1 MCLPRN
7 GPPWLL
13 CLPSDLEKNHMTLL
27 KTLAA
32 AGLGLLLSAGAVQAA
47 GGQKPA
53 RDVSFSFEGPFGTF
67 DRAQLQRGYKVYKE
81 VCAACH
87 AMKFVA
93 FRNLSQ
99 PGGPEFTDQQVR
111 TLAAGYNVQDGPN
124 NDGEMFERPA
134 LPSDR
139 FPSPFPN
146 EQAARAANGGA
157 YPSDLSLITKAR
169 PGWFGTFNQLVNG
182 IGGPEYVY
190 SVLTGYVP
198 DEQIPEEFKAEQPEG
213 KAFNPYF
220 ANGHW
225 IGMPMPLTDDQV
237 TYDDGT
243 PATVDQMARDV
254 SAFLAWTAEPKMEE
268 RKRTGF
274 MVLIYLGI
282 LALLLY
288 LVKKRIWAKVH

>member
-1 MCLPRN
+1 
-7 GPPWLL
+7 
-13 CLPSDLEKNHMTLL
+13 MTLL
-27 KTLAA
+27 KTLAIAA
-32 AGLGLLLSAGAVQAA
+32 AGLVLSFGAAQAA
-47 GGQKPA
+47 EGQTPA
-53 RDVSFSFEGPFGTF
+53 KDISYSFEGPFGTF

-81 VCAACH
+81 VCSACH
-87 AMKFVA
+87 SMHYVS

-99 PGGPEFTDQQVR
+99 PGGPEFSDEQVKAV
-111 TLAAGYNVQDGPN
+111 AASYTMQDGPN
-124 NDGEMFERPA
+124 DQGEMFERPG

-157 YPSDLSLITKAR
+157 YPSDLSLITKYR
-169 PGWFGTFNQLVNG
+169 PGWYGTFNQLING
-182 IGGPEYVY
+182 IGGPQYVY

-198 DEQIPEEFKAEQPEG
+198 DEQVPEELKKEQPEG
-213 KAFNPYF
+213 KHYNPYF

-225 IGMPMPLTDDQV
+225 IGMPPPLTDDQV

-243 PATVDQMARDV
+243 KATVDQMARDV

-274 MVLIYLGI
+274 MVMIFLGI

-288 LVKKRIWAKVH
+288 LVKKKIWANAH

>member
-1 MCLPRN
+1 MN
-7 GPPWLL
+7 V
-13 CLPSDLEKNHMTLL
+13 L
-27 KTLAA
+27 KTLAIAA
-32 AGLGLLLSAGAVQAA
+32 AGLVLSLGAAHAETQT
-47 GGQKPA
+47 PA
-53 RDVSFSFEGPFGTF
+53 KDISFSFEWPFGHF

-81 VCAACH
+81 VCSNCH
-87 AMKFVA
+87 AMHQMS

-99 PGGPEFTDQQVR
+99 PGGPEFSDEQVKAV
-111 TLAAGYNVQDGPN
+111 AAGYQMQDGPN
-124 NDGEMFERPA
+124 NDGDMFERPG

-139 FPSPFPN
+139 FPSPFAN

-157 YPSDLSLITKAR
+157 YPPDLSLITKSR
-169 PGWFGTFNQLVNG
+169 PGWYGTINQLING
-182 IGGPEYVY
+182 IGGPQYVY
-190 SVLTGYVP
+190 SVLTGFVP
-198 DEQIPEEFKAEQPEG
+198 DEQLTPELAKEKPDG
-213 KAFNPYF
+213 KYYNPYF

-225 IGMPMPLTDDQV
+225 IGMPPPLSEGAV

-274 MVLIYLGI
+274 MVLIFLGV

-288 LVKKRIWAKVH
+288 LSKKKVWANVH

>member
-1 MCLPRN
+1 M
-7 GPPWLL
+7 
-13 CLPSDLEKNHMTLL
+13 KLL
-27 KTLAA
+27 KTLAIA
-32 AGLGLLLSAGAVQAA
+32 ATGLVLSLGAAQASE
-47 GGQKPA
+47 GQTPA
-53 RDVSFSFEGPFGTF
+53 KDIGFSFEWPFGHF
-67 DRAQLQRGYKVYKE
+67 DRGQLQRGYKVYKE

-87 AMKFVA
+87 SMHYVS
-93 FRNLSQ
+93 FRNLHDA
-99 PGGPEFTDQQVR
+99 GGPEFTEEQVKAV
-111 TLAAGYNVQDGPN
+111 AATYTMPDGPN
-124 NDGEMFERPA
+124 NDGEMFERPG

-157 YPSDLSLITKAR
+157 YPPDLSLITKYR
-169 PGWFGTFNQLVNG
+169 PGWYGTFNQLING
-182 IGGPEYVY
+182 IGGPQYVY
-190 SVLTGYVP
+190 SVLTGYTP
-198 DEQIPEEFKAEQPEG
+198 DDQLSEELKKEQPEG
-213 KAFNPYF
+213 KYHNPYF

-225 IGMPMPLTDDQV
+225 IGMPAPLSEGAV

-274 MVLIYLGI
+274 MVMIFLGI

-288 LVKKRIWAKVH
+288 LVKKKIWAGAH

>member
-1 MCLPRN
+1 
-7 GPPWLL
+7 
-13 CLPSDLEKNHMTLL
+13 MTLL
-27 KTLAA
+27 KTLAIA
-32 AGLGLLLSAGAVQAA
+32 ATGLMLSFGAVQAA
-47 GGQKPA
+47 EGQKPA
-53 RDVSFSFEGPFGTF
+53 KDISFSFEGPFGTF

-81 VCAACH
+81 VCSACH
-87 AMKFVA
+87 AMKYVS

-99 PGGPEFTDQQVR
+99 PGGPEFSEEQVKV
-111 TLAAGYNVQDGPN
+111 LAAGYTVQDGPN

-157 YPSDLSLITKAR
+157 YPSDLSLITKYR
-169 PGWFGTFNQLVNG
+169 PGWYGTFNQLVNG
-182 IGGPEYVY
+182 IGGPQYVY
-190 SVLTGYVP
+190 SVLTGYTP
-198 DEQIPEEFKAEQPEG
+198 DEQLAEELKKEQPEG
-213 KAFNPYF
+213 KHYNPYF

-225 IGMPMPLTDDQV
+225 IGMAQPITDDQV

-243 PATVDQMARDV
+243 PATIDQMARDV

-288 LVKKRIWAKVH
+288 LVKKKIWANAH

>member
-1 MCLPRN
+1 
-7 GPPWLL
+7 
-13 CLPSDLEKNHMTLL
+13 MTLL
-27 KTLAA
+27 KTLAIAA
-32 AGLGLLLSAGAVQAA
+32 AGLVLSFGAVQAA
-47 GGQKPA
+47 EGQNPA
-53 RDVSFSFEGPFGTF
+53 KGISYSFEGPFGTF

-87 AMKFVA
+87 SMHYVS

-99 PGGPEFTDQQVR
+99 PGGPEFSEEQVKV
-111 TLAAGYNVQDGPN
+111 LAAGYNVQDGPDAN
-124 NDGEMFERPA
+124 GEMFERPA
-134 LPSDR
+134 LPSDS

-157 YPSDLSLITKAR
+157 YPSDLSLITKYR
-169 PGWFGTFNQLVNG
+169 PGWYGTFNQLVNG
-182 IGGPEYVY
+182 IGGPQYVY
-190 SVLTGYVP
+190 SVLTGYVA
-198 DEQIPEEFKAEQPEG
+198 DEEIPEELKGEQPEG
-213 KAFNPYF
+213 KHYNPYF

-225 IGMPMPLTDDQV
+225 IGMPPPLTDDQV

-268 RKRTGF
+268 RKQTGF

-288 LVKKRIWAKVH
+288 LVKKRIWANAH